1 MKTDGVFQEM
11 AGTLKKGFDVGKAFG
26 KPVELQGTTIIPVA
40 RISVHGG
47 GGGGEG
53 PIPDTEDQTGSGG
66 GFGFMGGV
74 IPMGYIEAKDDNVRW
89 VQVIDWTKV
98 IGNVSAVLVLYM
110 LKARRH
116 RKFKKAWKA
125 YRAAGGPHHPG
136 GPHPM
141 AAHHHG
147 GLHGPAMHKKWGKKA
162 KI

>member
-1 MKTDGVFQEM
+1 MKTDEVFQEM

-53 PIPDTEDQTGSGG
+53 SVPGEEEQTGAGG

-74 IPMGYIEAKDDNVRW
+74 TPLGYIEAKDGNVRW
-89 VQVIDWTKV
+89 VQVIDWTKI
-98 IGNVSAVLVLYM
+98 IGNVSAVLVLYL

-125 YRAAGGPHHPG
+125 YHKGAARPG
-136 GPHPM
+136 GER
-141 AAHHHG
+141 HHKHG
-147 GLHGPAMHKKWGKKA
+147 KA
-162 KI
+162 